1 MGKATIK
8 TLATD
13 MVVIYPGYQN
23 FNINLDPPQLTFLMS
38 QPQGDLLVRAWNK
51 VRSQLFN
58 AEDAGP
64 LNWIFEKGM
73 IGATFFSK
81 ITWEKR
87 PLRHLPP
94 IW

>member
-8 TLATD
+8 TLATV
-13 MVVIYPGYQN
+13 MVVIYPRYPN

-38 QPQGDLLVRAWNK
+38 QPQGDLHVQAWNK

-64 LNWIFEKGM
+64 LN
-73 IGATFFSK
+73 
-81 ITWEKR
+81 
-87 PLRHLPP
+87 
-94 IW
+94 